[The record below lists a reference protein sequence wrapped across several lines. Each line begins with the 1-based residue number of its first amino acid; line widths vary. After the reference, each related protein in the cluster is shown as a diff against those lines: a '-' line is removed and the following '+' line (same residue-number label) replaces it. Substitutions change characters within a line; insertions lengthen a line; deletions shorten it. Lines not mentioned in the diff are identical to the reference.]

1 MFLGLFSPASYDLFL
16 TSWLKGRQSFT
27 PFKLFCT
34 LLRTKHKF
42 GKANLHFL
50 LKNAPTGAELY
61 GSAPV
66 NGQFLAKFDGI
77 WADLAQIAHRQ
88 FSIISLGHTV
98 CQELLQLF
106 QVQNFLAALSREI
119 AGHHIHLIKH
129 LHTGTGGHQLTDD
142 YIFLRGRSADPP
154 CP

>member
-1 MFLGLFSPASYDLFL
+1 M
-16 TSWLKGRQSFT
+16 
-27 PFKLFCT
+27 
-34 LLRTKHKF
+34 RTKHKF

-66 NGQFLAKFDGI
+66 NGQFSAKFDGI

-106 QVQNFLAALSREI
+106 QVQNFLAALSGEI

-142 YIFLRGRSADPP
+142 YIFLQTD
-154 CP
+154 